1 MKQKTNGNNNI
12 WKWLFLLLVAAIL
25 GLGLVLAGRMLTYRE
40 DTSQIKVAEGKETK
54 IGTFTTTRDQLN
66 DTVATYLEDYQSK
79 DFSYKLYAS
88 NQQVLFEGEYAI
100 LGQKIP
106 LYIYFQPSK
115 LEDGSVLLT
124 VSEISAGT
132 LNLPKAE
139 ILNYLKKN
147 YKLPDFIS
155 IDAKNATI
163 LIQLSAMKNDLDI
176 YVKAN
181 TIDLYNDQIIF
192 DIYRKNKI

>member
-1 MKQKTNGNNNI
+1 MRQKITGKTNI
-12 WKWLFLLLVAAIL
+12 WKWLFLGLVAALL
-25 GLGLVLAGRMLTYRE
+25 GLGLVLLARVTTYRE
-40 DTSQIKVAEGKETK
+40 DTSQITAPSAAETK

-66 DTVATYLEDYQSK
+66 DTVATYLEDYQTK
-79 DFSYKLYAS
+79 DFTYKLYAS
-88 NQQVLFEGEYAI
+88 NQLVLFEGEYVI

-115 LEDGSVLLT
+115 LDDGSVLLT

-132 LNLPKAE
+132 LSLPRAE
-139 ILNYLKKN
+139 ILTYLKKN

-155 IDAKNATI
+155 VNVEESSI
-163 LIQLSAMKNDLDI
+163 LIQTTAITNNLGI

-192 DIYRKNKI
+192 DIYRKK

>member
-1 MKQKTNGNNNI
+1 M
-12 WKWLFLLLVAAIL
+12 
-25 GLGLVLAGRMLTYRE
+25 
-40 DTSQIKVAEGKETK
+40 
-54 IGTFTTTRDQLN
+54 
-66 DTVATYLEDYQSK
+66 EDYQTK
-79 DFSYKLYAS
+79 DFTYKLYAS
-88 NQQVLFEGEYAI
+88 NQLVLFEGEYVI

-115 LEDGSVLLT
+115 LDDGSVLLT

-132 LNLPKAE
+132 LGLPKAE
-139 ILNYLKKN
+139 ILTYLKKT

-155 IDAKNATI
+155 VDVENASI
-163 LIQLSAMKNDLDI
+163 LIQTTAITNNLGI

-192 DIYRKNKI
+192 DIYRKK

>member
-1 MKQKTNGNNNI
+1 MKQKTNGNNI
-12 WKWLFLLLVAAIL
+12 WKWLFLLLVAAIF

-40 DTSQIKVAEGKETK
+40 DTSQIKVSKGEETK

-66 DTVATYLEDYQSK
+66 DTVATYLKDYQTK

-100 LGQKIP
+100 LGQKVP

-132 LNLPKAE
+132 LYLPKRE
-139 ILNYLKKN
+139 ILTYLKKN
-147 YKLPDFIS
+147 YKLPVFIH
-155 IDAKNATI
+155 IDADKATI
-163 LIQLSAMKNDLDI
+163 LIQLSAMKNELDI

>member
-1 MKQKTNGNNNI
+1 MKQKTTGKTNI
-12 WKWLFLLLVAAIL
+12 WKWLFLALSAAVL
-25 GLGLVLAGRMLTYRE
+25 ALGLVLLIRMTTYRE
-40 DTSQIKVAEGKETK
+40 DTSQITTNSGPETK
-54 IGTFTTTRDQLN
+54 IGTFTTTRAQLN
-66 DTVATYLEDYQSK
+66 DTVATYLEDYQIK

-88 NQQVLFEGEYAI
+88 NQLVLFEGEYLI

-132 LNLPKAE
+132 LGLPKAE
-139 ILNYLKKN
+139 ILTYIKKN
-147 YKLPDFIS
+147 YKLPHFIS
-155 IDAKNATI
+155 VNVESSSIH
-163 LIQLSAMKNDLDI
+163 IQTTAITNNLGI

-181 TIDLYNDQIIF
+181 TLDLYNDQIIF
-192 DIYRKNKI
+192 DIYRKK

>member
-1 MKQKTNGNNNI
+1 MKQKKTGNRNI
-12 WKWLFLLLVAAIL
+12 WKWLFLLLLAAIL
-25 GLGLVLAGRMLTYRE
+25 GFGMVAASRMLTRRE
-40 DTSQIKVAEGKETK
+40 DTSQIQQTEGAETK

-66 DTVATYLEDYQSK
+66 DTVATYLKDYQTK

-88 NQQVLFEGEYAI
+88 NQMVLFEGEYAI

-115 LEDGSVLLT
+115 LDDGSVLLS

-132 LNLPKAE
+132 LSLPKAE

-147 YKLPDFIS
+147 YKLPSFIS
-155 IDAKNATI
+155 IDVDNASI
-163 LIQLSAMKNDLDI
+163 LIQLTAIKNSLGI
-176 YVKAN
+176 YAKAN
-181 TIDLYNDQIIF
+181 TLDLYNDQIIF
-192 DIYRKNKI
+192 DIYQKK

>member
-1 MKQKTNGNNNI
+1 MKQKTTGKTNI
-12 WKWLFLLLVAAIL
+12 WKWLFLLLLSAIL
-25 GLGLVLAGRMLTYRE
+25 GLGLVLFNRMTTFRE
-40 DTSQIKVAEGKETK
+40 DTSQIAIPKEAETK
-54 IGTFTTTRDQLN
+54 IGTFTTTRNQLN

-88 NQQVLFEGEYAI
+88 NQLVLFEGEYLI

-115 LEDGSVLLT
+115 LADGSVLLT
-124 VSEISAGT
+124 VSEVSAGT
-132 LNLPKAE
+132 LGLPRAE
-139 ILNYLKKN
+139 ILTYLKKN
-147 YKLPDFIS
+147 YKLPNFITV
-155 IDAKNATI
+155 DVNK
-163 LIQLSAMKNDLDI
+163 SAIHIHTTKITNDLGI

-192 DIYRKNKI
+192 DIYRKK

>member
-1 MKQKTNGNNNI
+1 MKQKTNGNNI
-12 WKWLFLLLVAAIL
+12 WKWLFLLLVAAIF

-40 DTSQIKVAEGKETK
+40 DTSQIKVADGKETK

-66 DTVATYLEDYQSK
+66 DTVATYLKDYQTK

-100 LGQKIP
+100 LGQKVP

-132 LNLPKAE
+132 LYLPKRE
-139 ILNYLKKN
+139 ILTYLKKN
-147 YKLPDFIS
+147 YKLPAFIH
-155 IDAKNATI
+155 IDADKATI
-163 LIQLSAMKNDLDI
+163 LIQLSAMKNELDI

>member
-1 MKQKTNGNNNI
+1 M
-12 WKWLFLLLVAAIL
+12 
-25 GLGLVLAGRMLTYRE
+25 
-40 DTSQIKVAEGKETK
+40 
-54 IGTFTTTRDQLN
+54 
-66 DTVATYLEDYQSK
+66 EDYQTK
-79 DFSYKLYAS
+79 DFTYKLYAS
-88 NQQVLFEGEYAI
+88 NQLVLFEGEYVI

-115 LEDGSVLLT
+115 LDDGSVLLT

-132 LNLPKAE
+132 LSLPRAE
-139 ILNYLKKN
+139 ILTYLKKN

-155 IDAKNATI
+155 VNVEESSI
-163 LIQLSAMKNDLDI
+163 LIQTRAITNNLGI

-192 DIYRKNKI
+192 DIYRKK

>member
-1 MKQKTNGNNNI
+1 MKQKTNGKINV

-25 GLGLVLAGRMLTYRE
+25 GLGIVVMSRMVTYRE
-40 DTSQIKVAEGKETK
+40 DTSLIQVEKGEETK

-66 DTVATYLEDYQSK
+66 DTVATYLEDYQTK

-132 LNLPKAE
+132 LYLPKAE
-139 ILNYLKKN
+139 ILTYLKKN
-147 YKLPDFIS
+147 YKLPEFIS
-155 IDAKNATI
+155 INAKDATI
-163 LIQLSAMKNDLDI
+163 LIQLSAIKNDLKI
-176 YVKAN
+176 SIKAN
-181 TIDLYNDQIIF
+181 TVDLYNDQIIF
-192 DIYRKNKI
+192 DIYRKK

>member
-1 MKQKTNGNNNI
+1 MRQKTIGKTNG
-12 WKWLFLLLVAAIL
+12 WKWLFLGLVAALL
-25 GLGLVLAGRMLTYRE
+25 GLGLVLLARVTTYRE
-40 DTSQIKVAEGKETK
+40 DTSQITAPSAAETK

-66 DTVATYLEDYQSK
+66 EAVATYLEDYQTE
-79 DFSYKLYAS
+79 DFTYKLYAS
-88 NQQVLFEGEYAI
+88 NQLVLFEGEYVI
-100 LGQKIP
+100 LGQTIP

-115 LEDGSVLLT
+115 LDDGSVLLT

-132 LNLPKAE
+132 LGLPKAE
-139 ILNYLKKN
+139 ILTYLKKN

-155 IDAKNATI
+155 VDAENASI
-163 LIQLSAMKNDLDI
+163 LIQTTAITNNLGI

-192 DIYRKNKI
+192 DIYRKK